1 MERKPDV
8 AARTQNLWQVGF
20 GLVLL
25 LAGIVGMST
34 LMVITYGD
42 SAACEAWAFRL
53 GLALSLLLSAFAQLM
68 ILVGAWL
75 LWRSRR
81 RAA

>member
-1 MERKPDV
+1 V
-8 AARTQNLWQVGF
+8 ADRTYNLWQVGF

-25 LAGIVGMST
+25 LAGLVGMST

-42 SAACEAWAFRL
+42 CAACEAWAFRL
-53 GLALSLLLSAFAQLM
+53 GLALSLLLSALAQLM
-68 ILVGAWL
+68 ILLGAWL

-81 RAA
+81 RAS